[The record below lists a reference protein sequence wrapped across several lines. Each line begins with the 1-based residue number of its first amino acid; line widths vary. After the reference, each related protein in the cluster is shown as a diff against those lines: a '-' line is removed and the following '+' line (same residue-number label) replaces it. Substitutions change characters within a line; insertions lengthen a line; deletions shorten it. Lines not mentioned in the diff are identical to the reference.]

1 MQTQRLYPLNH
12 DPISFSFA
20 QSIKDFVVEELPQ
33 DTFSNSGDTLILK
46 IKKKNLSTWD
56 VLRIL
61 SNKLRLPTDK
71 MGHAGLKDKHATTT
85 QYISLP
91 YQYKDALEGFSH
103 EGIKIMEMLRH
114 NKPLK
119 TGQLRGNRF
128 FIRLK
133 HVEPHAA
140 GRLEK
145 NFRMIEKNGMPNYF
159 GYQRFGKGKD
169 NFEQSREVAYG
180 ESHIQDKKVRS
191 LLISAYQSHFF
202 NAWLAQR
209 VAQMKEANATLLPL
223 LNGEVMM
230 PYPEGETFSPKI
242 NRKITSEYSD
252 KKVVP
257 TGLLPGRKVWRSR
270 EEAGEIESQFD
281 DGFIHE
287 KGYRRGAWVFPSEMS
302 FHYLFDKKYVEL
314 EFTLPKSAYATV
326 VIEYLGNFNL
336 HHDIKEEKKLK
347 GLKHPTPIALDDDEY
362 YDEDD
367 F

>member
-1 MQTQRLYPLNH
+1 MHTKRLYPLQH
-12 DPISFSFA
+12 DPISLSFA
-20 QSIKDFVVEELPQ
+20 QSIKDFVVEERLNF
-33 DTFSNSGDTLILK
+33 DFSDRGDTLILK

-56 VLRIL
+56 LLRIL

-91 YQYKDALEGFSH
+91 YKYKEELNGFSH
-103 EGIKIMEMLRH
+103 EGIKIMGMFRH
-114 NKPLK
+114 HQPLK
-119 TGQLRGNRF
+119 TGELAANRF

-145 NFRMIEKNGMPNYF
+145 NFRIIEKNGMPNYF

-169 NFEQSREVAYG
+169 NFQQSREVAYG

-209 VAQMKEANATLLPL
+209 VSQMKESNTAQLPL

-230 PYPEGETFSPKI
+230 PYPEGELFSPKL
-242 NRKITSEYSD
+242 NRKTITDYAD
-252 KKVVP
+252 KKIVP

-270 EEAGEIESQFD
+270 EEAGEIEAEFD

-287 KGYRRGAWVFPSEMS
+287 KGYRRAAWVFPSEMT
-302 FHYLFDKKYVEL
+302 FNYLFDKKYVEL

-326 VIEYLGNFNL
+326 VIEHLGNFNL
-336 HHDIKEEKKLK
+336 HHDIKEEKHIK
-347 GLKHPTPIALDDDEY
+347 GLKRPTPIEFSDDDY

-367 F
+367 